1 MGLDRSFSLS
11 HSFDAAPERSFEIFG
26 LTGCKD
32 FAPTALLEKRGRVDR
47 GRILGHNRFMEV
59 TLSKELESFVAEK
72 VRTGGYANADEV
84 VREAL
89 RNLRAKDDP
98 AEVDSQELA
107 GVDDADFFESSK
119 DQQIR
124 VACHQIRATPI
135 E

>member
-1 MGLDRSFSLS
+1 
-11 HSFDAAPERSFEIFG
+11 
-26 LTGCKD
+26 
-32 FAPTALLEKRGRVDR
+32 
-47 GRILGHNRFMEV
+47 MEV

-107 GVDDADFFESSK
+107 GVDDADFFESSQ

>member
-107 GVDDADFFESSK
+107 GVD
-119 DQQIR
+119 QQIR